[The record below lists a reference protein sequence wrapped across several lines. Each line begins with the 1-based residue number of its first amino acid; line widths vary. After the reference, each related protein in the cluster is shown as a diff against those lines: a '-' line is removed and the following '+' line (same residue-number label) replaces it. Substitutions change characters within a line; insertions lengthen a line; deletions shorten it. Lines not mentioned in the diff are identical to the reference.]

1 MSEDIQRDLGRMEAE
16 LSSLKRSMDELRDD
30 VKAIKNCFHEMQ
42 GGTRTLLGVA
52 TIIGSVSTLAVNWFM
67 GKH

>member
-30 VKAIKNCFHEMQ
+30 VKAIRTCFHEMQ

-52 TIIGSVSTLAVNWFM
+52 TVIGSVSTLVVNYFM

>member
-1 MSEDIQRDLGRMEAE
+1 MSDEIQRDLGRMEAE

-30 VKAIKNCFHEMQ
+30 VKDIKNCFHEMQ

-52 TIIGSVSTLAVNWFM
+52 TVIGSGSTLLINWFL

>member
-1 MSEDIQRDLGRMEAE
+1 MSDDIQRDIGRMEAE

-30 VKAIKNCFHEMQ
+30 VKDIKTCFHEMQ

-52 TIIGSVSTLAVNWFM
+52 TVIGSVSTMLINWFL

>member
-16 LSSLKRSMDELRDD
+16 LSSLKRSMDELRAD
-30 VKAIKNCFHEMQ
+30 VKDIKNCFHEMQ

-52 TIIGSVSTLAVNWFM
+52 TVIGSVSTLVVNYFI

>member
-1 MSEDIQRDLGRMEAE
+1 MSDEIQRDIGRMEAE
-16 LSSLKRSMDELRDD
+16 LSSLKRLMDELRVD
-30 VKAIKNCFHEMQ
+30 VKDIKTCFHEMQ

-52 TIIGSVSTLAVNWFM
+52 TIIGSVSTMLINWFL

>member
-1 MSEDIQRDLGRMEAE
+1 MSEDIQRDIGRMEAE
-16 LSSLKRSMDELRDD
+16 LSSLKRSMDELRAD
-30 VKAIKNCFHEMQ
+30 VKDIKNCFHEMQ

-52 TIIGSVSTLAVNWFM
+52 TVIGSVSTLAINWFM